1 MRKVIWLTLIIA
13 TLVTNRFLVA
23 YVHASTQING
33 IYATPRP
40 IINLGPIATPSPTP
54 TPTATPTP
62 SPKVMPGSPLSMGGE
77 SFAEVLSQ
85 FDITQ
90 LVTLVLT
97 SLGTM
102 WAIVILFMLVDTSG
116 TKKKP
121 KNEGFDPNFDIDII
135 FLSERLKAISEEVI
149 LLDA

>member
-1 MRKVIWLTLIIA
+1 M
-13 TLVTNRFLVA
+13 
-23 YVHASTQING
+23 HASTQISG

-40 IINLGPIATPSPTP
+40 IITLGPIATPSPTP

-62 SPKVMPGSPLSMGGE
+62 TPKAMPGSPLSMGGE

-97 SLGTM
+97 ALGTM
-102 WAIVILFMLVDTSG
+102 WAIVILVYVGRHFG
-116 TKKKP
+116 QKEKNKK
-121 KNEGFDPNFDIDII
+121 
-135 FLSERLKAISEEVI
+135 
-149 LLDA
+149 